1 MIKIYLLF
9 LVSLVFLLVV
19 GCTNASSHTN
29 DTIVKVP
36 KHGQKMDT
44 ISTFTIDTFYNP
56 ISQLIGGVDSLID
69 YNTFSSDTSLIK
81 KYCITVESK
90 YKKIKV
96 DRLERI
102 AVWNASNMERNNKK
116 DSTFAF
122 YPFSGGDFI
131 HLNWLYP
138 NANEYLMVA
147 REDVGSIPN
156 LIKSKSLASTYLT
169 NVDFVL
175 RDIYFKS
182 YFITRNMI
190 YDINKQARVS
200 GMLPLLLWAS
210 ARTGHEILGVNFG
223 SISGDG
229 KLIYNQKN
237 KFQKFDAVEI
247 LFRKRGS
254 VQPKKLTYVSCDIS
268 DKGFVTAQN
277 YYSYLH
283 ASVPN
288 NCHSFVK
295 SASYMLHYKGFS
307 KIRELLLNKSEFL
320 VQDDTGIPFRN
331 FNKKDWNIEL
341 FGKYDKPVSDF
352 KMKILHQ
359 LDLDSAYRTTT
370 YYKGALNFSL
380 GYHWGSD
387 KQNEMV
393 MSKIKKN
400 N

>member
-1 MIKIYLLF
+1 MIKIIILILATITVV
-9 LVSLVFLLVV
+9 LV
-19 GCTNASSHTN
+19 GCNNVSSHTN
-29 DTIVKVP
+29 DPLNKVTQKPIDTTITP
-36 KHGQKMDT
+36 
-44 ISTFTIDTFYNP
+44 TIDTFYNS
-56 ISQLIGGVDSLID
+56 ITQLIGGVDSLID
-69 YNTFSSDTSLIK
+69 YTKFSSDTALIK
-81 KYCITVESK
+81 KYCVTVETK
-90 YKKIKV
+90 YRKIKQ

-102 AVWNASNMERNNKK
+102 GLWNSANIERNKK
-116 DSTFAF
+116 IDTTFAF

-156 LIKSKSLASTYLT
+156 LLHSPSLTNTYLN

-190 YDINKQARVS
+190 YDINKQARVN
-200 GMLPLLLWAS
+200 GMLPLILWAS
-210 ARTGHEILGVNFG
+210 ARTGHEILSVKFG
-223 SISGDG
+223 SINTDG
-229 KLIYNQKN
+229 TLAYNQKN
-237 KFQKFDAVEI
+237 KFKKFDAVEI
-247 LFRKRGS
+247 LFRKKGTTK
-254 VQPKKLTYVSCDIS
+254 QKKLTYLSCDIS
-268 DKGFVTAQN
+268 DNGFLTAQN
-277 YYSYLH
+277 YYSYLQ
-283 ASVPN
+283 SKVPS

-295 SASYMLHYKGFS
+295 SASYLLHYKGFS
-307 KIRELLLNKSEFL
+307 KMRELLLNKSEFL

-331 FNKKDWNIEL
+331 FQKNDWNIEL

-352 KMKILHQ
+352 KMQILHQ
-359 LDLDSAYRTTT
+359 LDLDSAYKSSAF
-370 YYKGALNFSL
+370 YKGKLNFSL

>member
-1 MIKIYLLF
+1 MIKLHLLF
-9 LVSLVFLLVV
+9 LLSSVLLVIR
-19 GCTNASSHTN
+19 CTNASSHTN
-29 DTIVKVP
+29 DSIVNVKR
-36 KHGQKMDT
+36 QIADT
-44 ISTFTIDTFYNP
+44 IPTSTIDTFYNS
-56 ISQLIGGVDSLID
+56 ITQLIGGVDSLID
-69 YNTFSSDTSLIK
+69 YSKFSSDTALIK
-81 KYCITVESK
+81 KYCTTVETK
-90 YKKIKV
+90 YKKIKQ

-102 AVWNASNMERNNKK
+102 GVWNAVNIERNKK
-116 DSTFAF
+116 NDTTFAF

-156 LIKSKSLASTYLT
+156 LLNSPSLANTYLN

-190 YDINKQARVS
+190 YDINKQARVN

-210 ARTGHEILGVNFG
+210 ARTGHEILSVKFG
-223 SISGDG
+223 SVRADG

-237 KFQKFDAVEI
+237 NFQKFDAVEI
-247 LFRKRGS
+247 FFRKRGTIN
-254 VQPKKLTYVSCDIS
+254 QKKLTYLSCDIS
-268 DKGFVTAQN
+268 DKGFLTSQTYYN
-277 YYSYLH
+277 YLQSK
-283 ASVPN
+283 VPS

-307 KIRELLLNKSEFL
+307 KMRELLLNKSEFL
-320 VQDDTGIPFRN
+320 VQDDTGIPFRYFQN
-331 FNKKDWNIEL
+331 NDWNIEL

-352 KMKILHQ
+352 KMQILHQ
-359 LDLDSAYRTTT
+359 LDLDSAYKSSAF
-370 YYKGALNFSL
+370 YKGKLNFSL